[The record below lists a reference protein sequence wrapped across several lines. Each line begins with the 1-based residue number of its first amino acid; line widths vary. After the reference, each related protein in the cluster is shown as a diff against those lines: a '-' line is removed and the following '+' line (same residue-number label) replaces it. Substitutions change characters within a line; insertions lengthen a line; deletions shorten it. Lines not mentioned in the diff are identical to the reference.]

1 VLVAITSHVISGF
14 AHIWLSRQP
23 PPYQLNEACPVR
35 FRCCL
40 LTDSESL
47 GYARYR
53 SCRLVFF
60 HLNGKFAGLAFIN
73 WHTCASWRTKARK
86 GSIFRGQ
93 GMRISEK
100 LCNYSGTE
108 E

>member
-1 VLVAITSHVISGF
+1 VLVAITSRVISGF
-14 AHIWLSRQP
+14 THTWLSRQRRIS
-23 PPYQLNEACPVR
+23 LTRLGPVR
-35 FRCCL
+35 FRCC

-60 HLNGKFAGLAFIN
+60 QLNGKFAGLAFTN
-73 WHTCASWRTKARK
+73 WRTKARK